1 MNPKKVTIS
10 KPINIP
16 FTTYATAIPSI
27 YLKVSKEKQKLKNI
41 KKLKSQ
47 TQYLLKRKYFDKML
61 LNHRYIQ
68 LQKRILLS
76 YKLTAFMV
84 LKNYFITKISKYYDI
99 IDHFD
104 SIKKIKAFM
113 ILYKEHKIN
122 EKQTFLLK
130 KTLRKNFLYFINTI
144 QNNIENNYFLFHM
157 IEKYYLKMFL
167 KNVSISNKKNT
178 ALSIANE
185 KFIKNKMIKN
195 YNKIIKFLKNN
206 IRLKMKTFYIRG
218 KNFYNLFFKQ
228 MKYRN
233 AFLYKNQQKIFD
245 FKLKKFLK
253 IFINN
258 IKYKKTLEQKMLIS
272 ILFRRDRLKQILF
285 EKMKNH
291 YFIIKQFI
299 NMVYKKKEYEN
310 LVKLN
315 KIKIEISLKKNVIKK
330 YRKYKRLKILEYYR
344 NFFKNLKQ
352 KININK
358 IKYNKMISKL
368 NEYNKTSSDFYNNSN
383 ITNLINTNSI
393 LNENYI
399 SNVNQLNSQIF
410 VKNINEDNSKKIA
423 KKCYICKK
431 NFQQNEDINRLECM
445 HIFHPNCIRNYLKN
459 HNYCPDCF
467 LLVKK

>member
-113 ILYKEHKIN
+113 ILYKKHKIN

>member
-1 MNPKKVTIS
+1 MNPKKISIS

-16 FTTYATAIPSI
+16 FTTYPTSIPSI
-27 YLKVSKEKQKLKNI
+27 YLKVSKEKQKLNNI
-41 KKLKSQ
+41 KKLKTQ
-47 TQYLLKRKYFDKML
+47 TQYILKRKYFDKML
-61 LNHRYIQ
+61 LYHRYLQ

-104 SIKKIKAFM
+104 SIKKIKVFM

-144 QNNIENNYFLFHM
+144 QNNIENNYFLFNM
-157 IEKYYLKMFL
+157 IEKYYFRMFL
-167 KNVSISNKKNT
+167 KNVLISNKKNIF
-178 ALSIANE
+178 LSIANE
-185 KFIKNKMIKN
+185 KFINNKMLKN
-195 YNKIIKFLKNN
+195 YSQIIKFLKNN

-258 IKYKKTLEQKMLIS
+258 IRYKKNLEQKMLIA
-272 ILFRRDRLKQILF
+272 ILFRRDKLKQILF
-285 EKMKNH
+285 EKIKNR
-291 YFIIKQFI
+291 YYLMKQFK
-299 NMVYKKKEYEN
+299 NMVFKKKEFEK
-310 LVKLN
+310 LIILN

-330 YRKYKRLKILEYYR
+330 YRKYKKLKILDYYR
-344 NFFKNLKQ
+344 NFFKIIK
-352 KININK
+352 KRININK

-368 NEYNKTSSDFYNNSN
+368 NEYNKTNNDFFASGE
-383 ITNLINTNSI
+383 TNLINTNSI
-393 LNENYI
+393 LNENYMNNNI
-399 SNVNQLNSQIF
+399 NQINSQIF
-410 VKNINEDNSKKIA
+410 IKNNNEDNSIKIS
-423 KKCYICKK
+423 KKCLICNK

-445 HIFHPNCIRNYLKN
+445 HIFHPNCIENWLIN
-459 HNYCPDCF
+459 HNFCPECLF
-467 LLVKK
+467 QVK

>member
-1 MNPKKVTIS
+1 MNPKKISIS

-16 FTTYATAIPSI
+16 FTTYPTSIPSI
-27 YLKVSKEKQKLKNI
+27 YLKVSKEKQKLNNI
-41 KKLKSQ
+41 KKLKTQ
-47 TQYLLKRKYFDKML
+47 TQYILKRKYFDKML
-61 LNHRYIQ
+61 LYHRYLQ

-144 QNNIENNYFLFHM
+144 QNNIENNYFLFNM
-157 IEKYYLKMFL
+157 IEKYYFRMFL
-167 KNVSISNKKNT
+167 KNVLISNKKNIF
-178 ALSIANE
+178 LSIANE
-185 KFIKNKMIKN
+185 KFINNKMLKN
-195 YNKIIKFLKNN
+195 YSQIIKFLKNN

-258 IKYKKTLEQKMLIS
+258 IRYKKNLEQKMLIA
-272 ILFRRDRLKQILF
+272 ILFRRDKLKQILF
-285 EKMKNH
+285 EKIKNR
-291 YFIIKQFI
+291 YYLMKQFK
-299 NMVYKKKEYEN
+299 NMVFKKKEFEK
-310 LVKLN
+310 LIILN

-330 YRKYKRLKILEYYR
+330 YRKYKKLKILEYYR
-344 NFFKNLKQ
+344 NFFKIIK
-352 KININK
+352 KRININK

-368 NEYNKTSSDFYNNSN
+368 NEYNKTNNDFFASGE
-383 ITNLINTNSI
+383 TNLFNTNSI
-393 LNENYI
+393 LNENYMNNNI
-399 SNVNQLNSQIF
+399 NQINSQIF
-410 VKNINEDNSKKIA
+410 IKNNNEDNSIKIS
-423 KKCYICKK
+423 KKCLICNK

-445 HIFHPNCIRNYLKN
+445 HIFHPNCIENWLIN
-459 HNYCPDCF
+459 HNFCPECLF
-467 LLVKK
+467 QVK

>member
-1 MNPKKVTIS
+1 MNPKKISIS

-16 FTTYATAIPSI
+16 FTTYPTSIPSI
-27 YLKVSKEKQKLKNI
+27 YLKVSKEKQKLNNI
-41 KKLKSQ
+41 KKLKTQ
-47 TQYLLKRKYFDKML
+47 TQYILKRKYFNKML
-61 LNHRYIQ
+61 LYHRYLQ

-144 QNNIENNYFLFHM
+144 QNNIENNYFLFNM
-157 IEKYYLKMFL
+157 IEKYYFRMFL
-167 KNVSISNKKNT
+167 KNVLISNKKNIF
-178 ALSIANE
+178 LSIANE
-185 KFIKNKMIKN
+185 KFINNKMIKN
-195 YNKIIKFLKNN
+195 YSQIIKFLKNN

-258 IKYKKTLEQKMLIS
+258 ISYKKNLEQKMLIA
-272 ILFRRDRLKQILF
+272 ILFRRDKLKQILF
-285 EKMKNH
+285 ERIKNR
-291 YFIIKQFI
+291 YYLMKQFK
-299 NMVYKKKEYEN
+299 NMVFKKKEFEK
-310 LVKLN
+310 LIILN

-330 YRKYKRLKILEYYR
+330 YRKYKKLKILEYYR
-344 NFFKNLKQ
+344 NFFKIIK
-352 KININK
+352 KRININK

-368 NEYNKTSSDFYNNSN
+368 NEYNKTNNDFFASGE
-383 ITNLINTNSI
+383 TNLINTNSI
-393 LNENYI
+393 LNENYMNNNI
-399 SNVNQLNSQIF
+399 NQINSQIF
-410 VKNINEDNSKKIA
+410 IKNNNEDNSIKIS
-423 KKCYICKK
+423 KKCLICNK

-445 HIFHPNCIRNYLKN
+445 HIFHPNCIENWLIN
-459 HNYCPDCF
+459 HNFCPECLF
-467 LLVKK
+467 QVK

>member
-1 MNPKKVTIS
+1 MNPKKISIS

-16 FTTYATAIPSI
+16 FTTYPTSIPSI
-27 YLKVSKEKQKLKNI
+27 YLKVSKEKQKLNNI
-41 KKLKSQ
+41 KKLKTQ
-47 TQYLLKRKYFDKML
+47 TQYILKRKYFDKML
-61 LNHRYIQ
+61 LYHRYLQ

-144 QNNIENNYFLFHM
+144 QNNIENNYFLFNM
-157 IEKYYLKMFL
+157 IEKYYFRMFL
-167 KNVSISNKKNT
+167 KNVLISNKKNIS
-178 ALSIANE
+178 LSIANE
-185 KFIKNKMIKN
+185 KFINNKMIKN
-195 YNKIIKFLKNN
+195 YSQIIKFLKNN

-258 IKYKKTLEQKMLIS
+258 IRYKKNLEQKMLIS
-272 ILFRRDRLKQILF
+272 ILFRRDKLKQILF
-285 EKMKNH
+285 EKIKNR
-291 YFIIKQFI
+291 YYLMKQFK
-299 NMVYKKKEYEN
+299 NMVLKKKEFE
-310 LVKLN
+310 KIIILN

-330 YRKYKRLKILEYYR
+330 YRKYKKLKILEYYR
-344 NFFKNLKQ
+344 NFFKIIK
-352 KININK
+352 KRININK

-368 NEYNKTSSDFYNNSN
+368 NEYNKNNNDFFASGE
-383 ITNLINTNSI
+383 TNLFNTNSI
-393 LNENYI
+393 LNENYMNNNI
-399 SNVNQLNSQIF
+399 NQINSQIF
-410 VKNINEDNSKKIA
+410 IKNNNEDNSIKIS
-423 KKCYICKK
+423 KKCLICNK

-445 HIFHPNCIRNYLKN
+445 HIFHPNCIENWLIN
-459 HNYCPDCF
+459 HNFCPECLF
-467 LLVKK
+467 QVK

>member
-1 MNPKKVTIS
+1 
-10 KPINIP
+10 
-16 FTTYATAIPSI
+16 
-27 YLKVSKEKQKLKNI
+27 
-41 KKLKSQ
+41 
-47 TQYLLKRKYFDKML
+47 ML
-61 LNHRYIQ
+61 LYHRYLQ

-104 SIKKIKAFM
+104 SIKKIKVFM

-144 QNNIENNYFLFHM
+144 QNNIENNYFLFNM
-157 IEKYYLKMFL
+157 IEKYYFRMFL
-167 KNVSISNKKNT
+167 KNVLISNKKNIF
-178 ALSIANE
+178 LSIANE
-185 KFIKNKMIKN
+185 KFINNKMLKN
-195 YNKIIKFLKNN
+195 YSQIIKFLKNN

-258 IKYKKTLEQKMLIS
+258 IRYKKNLEQKMLIA
-272 ILFRRDRLKQILF
+272 ILFRRDKLKQILF
-285 EKMKNH
+285 EKIKNR
-291 YFIIKQFI
+291 YYLMKQFK
-299 NMVYKKKEYEN
+299 NMVFKKKEFEK
-310 LVKLN
+310 LIILN

-330 YRKYKRLKILEYYR
+330 YRKYKKLKILDYYR
-344 NFFKNLKQ
+344 NFFKIIK
-352 KININK
+352 KRININK

-368 NEYNKTSSDFYNNSN
+368 NEYNKTNNDFFASGE
-383 ITNLINTNSI
+383 TNLINTNSI
-393 LNENYI
+393 LNENYMNNNI
-399 SNVNQLNSQIF
+399 NQINSQIF
-410 VKNINEDNSKKIA
+410 IKNNNEDNSIKIS
-423 KKCYICKK
+423 KKCLICNK

-445 HIFHPNCIRNYLKN
+445 HIFHPNCIENWLIN
-459 HNYCPDCF
+459 HNFCPECLF
-467 LLVKK
+467 QVK

>member
-1 MNPKKVTIS
+1 MNPKKISIS

-16 FTTYATAIPSI
+16 FTTYPNSIPSI
-27 YLKVSKEKQKLKNI
+27 YLKVSKEKQKLNNI
-41 KKLKSQ
+41 KKLKTQ
-47 TQYLLKRKYFDKML
+47 TQFILKRKYFDKML
-61 LNHRYIQ
+61 LYHRYLQ

-104 SIKKIKAFM
+104 SIKKIKVFM

-157 IEKYYLKMFL
+157 IEKYYFRMFL
-167 KNVSISNKKNT
+167 KNVLISNKKNIF
-178 ALSIANE
+178 LSIANE
-185 KFIKNKMIKN
+185 KFINYKMIKN
-195 YNKIIKFLKNN
+195 YNQIIKFLKNN

-233 AFLYKNQQKIFD
+233 AFLYKNQQKTFD

-258 IKYKKTLEQKMLIS
+258 IKYKKNLEQKMVIS
-272 ILFRRDRLKQILF
+272 ILFRRDKLKQILF
-285 EKMKNH
+285 EKLKNH
-291 YFIIKQFI
+291 YYLIKQFK
-299 NMVYKKKEYEN
+299 NMVFKKKEYEK
-310 LVKLN
+310 LIILN

-330 YRKYKRLKILEYYR
+330 YRKYKKLKILECYR
-344 NFFKNLKQ
+344 NFFKIIK
-352 KININK
+352 KRINISK

-368 NEYNKTSSDFYNNSN
+368 NEYNKTNNDFFTSGE
-383 ITNLINTNSI
+383 TNLINTNSI
-393 LNENYI
+393 LNENYMNNNI
-399 SNVNQLNSQIF
+399 NQINSQIF
-410 VKNINEDNSKKIA
+410 IQNNNEDNSKKIS
-423 KKCYICKK
+423 KKCLICNK

-445 HIFHPNCIRNYLKN
+445 HIFHPNCIGNWLIN
-459 HNYCPDCF
+459 HNFCPECLF
-467 LLVKK
+467 QVK

>member
-393 LNENYI
+393 LNENYM
-399 SNVNQLNSQIF
+399 SNVNQINSQIF